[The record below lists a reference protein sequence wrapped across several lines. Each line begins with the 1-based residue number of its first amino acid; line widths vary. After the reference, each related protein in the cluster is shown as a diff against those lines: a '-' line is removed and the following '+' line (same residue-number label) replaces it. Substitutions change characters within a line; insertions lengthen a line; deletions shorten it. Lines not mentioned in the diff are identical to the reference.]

1 MNILKKIALWLMIIF
16 YFTAGIKHFT
26 NPAPYLAIIPPYLP
40 YPETLSYLAGFFEIV
55 FALLLFPIKT
65 RKYACYGIILMLIAL
80 MPAHIYMIQ
89 KANIAPFLLGKL
101 TITPLIAWIR
111 IPFQL
116 IFILWAFWCSKMKFN
131 LI

>member
-1 MNILKKIALWLMIIF
+1 MIKKIALWLIIIF

-26 NPAPYLAIIPPYLP
+26 TPLPYLTIIPPYLP
-40 YPETLSYLAGFFEIV
+40 QPKLLNYLAGFFEIA
-55 FALLLFPIKT
+55 FALLIFPLKT
-65 RKYACYGIILMLIAL
+65 RKYACWAIILMLIAF

-89 KANIAPFLLGKL
+89 KSNDAPFLLGNW

-111 IPFQL
+111 IPFQI
-116 IFILWAFWCSKMKFN
+116 IFILWACWCAKMKFK